1 MRTFKF
7 LVLFVFFS
15 LTTPSHG
22 GDVVDRIATLLLSLD
37 RWDLRSDPVVMKD
50 VVENEFYLKT
60 FPEAITLIQPYLDAP
75 QPLSDFFQQ
84 IKQAIRSR
92 HPAIIEVLTQTEEI
106 GILPTRLSKEQTA
119 LTIRTLHNMVVLE
132 ALVQEMTRDV
142 IFMKAVQDHYLKL
155 RYEILPKESSLWQKY
170 EATGGVFEVAKL
182 LTMDQVFEQYLLF
195 RTKGPLDA
203 GDLKAKDFGLRLNIS
218 EATIADTLQCN
229 FSNAYVG
236 RTLLSSRIQSLF
248 KCTEG
253 PLYQHFESDSWS
265 PLYETWNLAFVLGNL
280 ENLHIVLPKLLIP
293 SVIDATPD
301 EYLFYRGISLWVTI
315 NLYLLHN
322 MHHKEPVILPEE
334 IKIPLVEIWGE
345 VNTRYAEDMGG
356 ATWPSVMPYLARLVW
371 DAFWRRF

>member
-7 LVLFVFFS
+7 VVLFVFFS
-15 LTTPSHG
+15 LTVTSRG
-22 GDVVDRIATLLLSLD
+22 EDAVDRVATLLLSLD
-37 RWDLRSDPVVMKD
+37 RWDLKSDPVVMKD

-60 FPEAITLIQPYLDAP
+60 FPEAVALIQPYLDEP
-75 QPLSDFFQQ
+75 QPLTHFLQQ
-84 IKQAIRSR
+84 IKQAIRFR
-92 HPAIIEVLTQTEEI
+92 HPAIVEVLTRTEKE
-106 GILPTRLSKEQTA
+106 GVLPIKLSEEQTA

-142 IFMKAVQDHYLKL
+142 GFMQTVQDHYLKL
-155 RYEILPKESSLWQKY
+155 RYEILPKKSSLWQKY
-170 EATGGVFEVAKL
+170 QATGGVFEVAKL
-182 LTMDQVFEQYLLF
+182 LTMDQVFEQYLHF

-236 RTLLSSRIQSLF
+236 RTLLSSRIQALS
-248 KCTEG
+248 KCKEG
-253 PLYQHFESDSWS
+253 LLHQHFGSDDWS

-293 SVIDATPD
+293 SVIDASPD

-322 MHHKEPVILPEE
+322 LHHKEPVILPEE
-334 IKIPLVEIWGE
+334 IKTPLVAIWGE
-345 VNTRYAEDMGG
+345 VNARYAQDMGG
-356 ATWPSVMPYLARLVW
+356 ATWPSVMPYLVRLGW
-371 DAFWRRF
+371 DSFWRLF